1 MTCEGE
7 STPWLFSV
15 FLPTFYYFF
24 CSFSECTDTKQ
35 ILEWQYFWVQFRF
48 LPAVRCGNKTQDGCV
63 KSANATSVLCCPHPT
78 YQDAYRLLQTIS
90 TSNKRGENFDSQKK
104 SWAIKKLNSKF
115 DFQKKINFD
124 ENIRRLFLTE
134 VYLSTKLGRFWLI

>member
-35 ILEWQYFWVQFRF
+35 ILEWQYFGFNLDFYQQSDVGIKPRT
-48 LPAVRCGNKTQDGCV
+48 AVLKV
-63 KSANATSVLCCPHPT
+63 
-78 YQDAYRLLQTIS
+78 QTIPLCYAVPILPTKMHTDFYKPS
-90 TSNKRGENFDSQKK
+90 PLPIWGGEILTLRKK
-104 SWAIKKLNSKF
+104 SWAIKKQNSKF

-134 VYLSTKLGRFWLI
+134 MYFSTKLGRFWLI